1 MKPKPQYDEIHLEF
15 YDQDEMDT
23 YLEELKET
31 IINDITLL
39 CASDFHL
46 ERLSHELTKIVNKR
60 FGE

>member
-1 MKPKPQYDEIHLEF
+1 MKPKPNYDEIHLEF
-15 YDQDEMDT
+15 YDQQEMDE
-23 YLEELKET
+23 YLTELKEN
-31 IINDITLL
+31 IINDITEL